1 MNKFVVLLALLLAAI
16 NPCFADTNKTKNL
29 SNEAVTIADTQTIDI
44 PVQEPTRDLPIHVR
58 LSLNINKIYDIR
70 PVDESFNVDAYLGA
84 DWLDIRAGV
93 LVPHDKNYI
102 TLEDA
107 HVDEWHE
114 HVWIPSLEIIN
125 VLGPK
130 DISNKRLIIYKDGR
144 VFYNERFNATLQS
157 SMNFRKF
164 PFDTQKLQ
172 IMIEPF
178 SYSASKMVFSPESR
192 VYPTENSAWP
202 MLEWHALGRAC
213 QVGEAE
219 YEYLADSTAEKKFTQ
234 FAFSLTVERIPGYFL
249 LQIFLPLAVIMLCA
263 WSIFFVKDGA
273 TQLSLIS
280 TLMLTVYAFNFFIT
294 DSIPKLPYG
303 TFLGK
308 IIIIS
313 FISIFLQ
320 LIVHLVEL
328 RSEREFTAR
337 QNVWIALLFVI
348 GFGVANGINWQHAS
362 MDVPANATGP
372 TTLNVKICSNEPSR
386 AEQGTAEN

>member
-1 MNKFVVLLALLLAAI
+1 MNRLITLLTLFVFTNI
-16 NPCFADTNKTKNL
+16 CFAEINNAEGSGDIV
-29 SNEAVTIADTQTIDI
+29 AIQDQRTIDI
-44 PVQEPTRDLPIHVR
+44 PVQEPVKDLPIDVR
-58 LSLNINKIYDIR
+58 LALNINKIYDIR
-70 PVDESFNVDAYLGA
+70 PVDESFNIDAYLGA
-84 DWLDIRAGV
+84 NWLDPRAGE
-93 LVPHDKNYI
+93 LVPAGKTYI
-102 TLEDA
+102 TLEDS

-125 VLGPK
+125 ILGPK
-130 DISNKRLIIYKDGR
+130 DISNKRLVIYKDGR

-178 SYSASKMVFSPESR
+178 SYSASKMVFSEHSQ
-192 VYPTENSAWP
+192 VFPTENSAWP
-202 MLEWHALGRAC
+202 MLEWHALERAC

-234 FAFSLTVERIPGYFL
+234 FAFALTVERIPGYFL

-328 RSEREFTAR
+328 RSAREFTAK
-337 QNVWIALLFVI
+337 QNLWIALLFVL
-348 GFGVANGINWQHAS
+348 GFGIANLFNWQHAS
-362 MDVPANATGP
+362 MNIPTNTTGP
-372 TTLNVKICSNEPSR
+372 TNLNVKNCSHEPSQQ
-386 AEQGTAEN
+386 EQGR

>member
-1 MNKFVVLLALLLAAI
+1 MNKILFFLLLGFFTQLCAAATQQQTPPDNVI
-16 NPCFADTNKTKNL
+16 ALAD
-29 SNEAVTIADTQTIDI
+29 AQTIDI
-44 PVQEPTRDLPIHVR
+44 PVQEPVKNLPIDVR
-58 LSLNINKIYDIR
+58 LALNINKIYDIR

-84 DWLDIRAGV
+84 SWVDARAGK
-93 LVPHDKNYI
+93 LVPVDKTYI

-125 VLGPK
+125 ILGPK

-178 SYSASKMVFSPESR
+178 SYSISKMVFSPESR
-192 VYPTENSAWP
+192 VYPTEHNAWP
-202 MLEWHALGRAC
+202 MLEWRALERAC
-213 QVGEAE
+213 QIGEAE

-234 FAFSLTVERIPGYFL
+234 FSFSLTVERIPGYFL

-320 LIVHLVEL
+320 LIAHLIEL
-328 RSEREFTAR
+328 RSEREFTTK
-337 QNVWIALLFVI
+337 QNFWIALFFVI
-348 GFGVANGINWQHAS
+348 GFGVANWLNWHHAS
-362 MDVPANATGP
+362 LERPANTGGP
-372 TTLNVKICSNEPSR
+372 TTLNVKACSLEPSKT
-386 AEQGTAEN
+386 EQGSVLDK

>member
-1 MNKFVVLLALLLAAI
+1 MNKLILLLVMLCLCIPVSATEVD
-16 NPCFADTNKTKNL
+16 NRKNL
-29 SNEAVTIADTQTIDI
+29 VEPVIPGDAQPIAI
-44 PVQEPTRDLPIHVR
+44 PVQEPDKDLPIDVR
-58 LSLNINKIYDIR
+58 LSFNINKIYDIR

-84 DWLDIRAGV
+84 NWLDARAGI
-93 LVPHDKNYI
+93 LVPEGKTYI
-102 TLEDA
+102 TLEDS

-125 VLGPK
+125 ILGPK

-178 SYSASKMVFSPESR
+178 SYSASKVRFSEQSR

-202 MLEWHALGRAC
+202 MLEWNALDRAC
-213 QVGEAE
+213 QIGDAE

-234 FAFSLTVERIPGYFL
+234 FAFTLTVERIPGYFL

-320 LIVHLVEL
+320 LIAHLVEL
-328 RSEREFTAR
+328 RSEREFTAK
-337 QNVWIALLFVI
+337 QNFWIALLFVI
-348 GFGVANGINWQHAS
+348 GFGFTNWLNWQHAS

-372 TTLNVKICSNEPSR
+372 TTLNVKNCSHEPSR
-386 AEQGTAEN
+386 AEQNR

>member
-1 MNKFVVLLALLLAAI
+1 MQVSAANTDNRKGSVI
-16 NPCFADTNKTKNL
+16 EPVTLKD
-29 SNEAVTIADTQTIDI
+29 EQTIAI
-44 PVQEPTRDLPIHVR
+44 PVQEPTKDLPIDVR
-58 LSLNINKIYDIR
+58 LSFNINKIYDIR

-84 DWLDIRAGV
+84 NWLDARAGT
-93 LVPHDKNYI
+93 LVPEGKNYI
-102 TLEDA
+102 TLEDS

-125 VLGPK
+125 ILGPK

-178 SYSASKMVFSPESR
+178 SYSASKVRFSEQSR

-202 MLEWHALGRAC
+202 MLEWHAIDRAC
-213 QVGEAE
+213 QVGDAE

-234 FAFSLTVERIPGYFL
+234 FAFTLTVERIPGYFL

-328 RSEREFTAR
+328 RNEREFTAK
-337 QNVWIALLFVI
+337 QNFWIALLFVI
-348 GFGVANGINWQHAS
+348 GFGLTNWLNWQHAS
-362 MDVPANATGP
+362 MDAPANATGP
-372 TTLNVKICSNEPSR
+372 TTLNVKNCSHEPSQ
-386 AEQGTAEN
+386 AEQNR

>member
-1 MNKFVVLLALLLAAI
+1 MNKIIIFLLLSFFTQFCAAATQQTLPG
-16 NPCFADTNKTKNL
+16 NVVPLAD
-29 SNEAVTIADTQTIDI
+29 EQIIAI
-44 PVQEPTRDLPIHVR
+44 PIQEPVKDLPIEVR
-58 LSLNINKIYDIR
+58 LALNINKIYDIR

-84 DWLDIRAGV
+84 NWLDPRAGK
-93 LVPHDKNYI
+93 LVPENKTYI
-102 TLEDA
+102 TLEDS

-125 VLGPK
+125 ILGPK

-192 VYPTENSAWP
+192 IYPTEHNAWP
-202 MLEWHALGRAC
+202 MLEWRALERAC
-213 QVGEAE
+213 QIGEAE

-320 LIVHLVEL
+320 LIAHLVEL
-328 RSEREFTAR
+328 RSEREFTAK
-337 QNVWIALLFVI
+337 QNFWIALFFVI
-348 GFGVANGINWQHAS
+348 GFGVANWVNWQHAS
-362 MDVPANATGP
+362 MDRPTNTTGP
-372 TTLNVKICSNEPSR
+372 TTLNVKACSLEPSK
-386 AEQGTAEN
+386 AEQGSVLDE

>member
-1 MNKFVVLLALLLAAI
+1 MNRFITLLTLFVFTNI
-16 NPCFADTNKTKNL
+16 CFAEINNAGG
-29 SNEAVTIADTQTIDI
+29 SGNIAANQDQRTIDI
-44 PVQEPTRDLPIHVR
+44 PVQEPVKDLPIDVR
-58 LSLNINKIYDIR
+58 LALNINKIYDIR

-84 DWLDIRAGV
+84 NWLDPRAGD
-93 LVPHDKNYI
+93 LVPVGKTYI
-102 TLEDA
+102 TLEDT

-125 VLGPK
+125 ILGPK
-130 DISNKRLIIYKDGR
+130 DISNKRLIVYKDGR

-178 SYSASKMVFSPESR
+178 SYSASKMVFSKHSQ
-192 VYPTENSAWP
+192 VFPTENSAWP
-202 MLEWHALGRAC
+202 MLEWHALERAC

-234 FAFSLTVERIPGYFL
+234 FAFTLTVERIPGYFL

-328 RSEREFTAR
+328 RSEREFTAK
-337 QNVWIALLFVI
+337 QNFWIALLFVL
-348 GFGVANGINWQHAS
+348 GFGVANWLNWQHAS
-362 MDVPANATGP
+362 MNVPANTTGP
-372 TTLNVKICSNEPSR
+372 TKLNVKNCSHEPSR
-386 AEQGTAEN
+386 QEQGS

>member
-1 MNKFVVLLALLLAAI
+1 MNKLFLLLTFFCLCATTAAADI
-16 NPCFADTNKTKNL
+16 NSRKNT
-29 SNEAVTIADTQTIDI
+29 SPDPIIISDNETIAI
-44 PVQEPTRDLPIHVR
+44 PVQEPVKDLPIDVR

-84 DWLDIRAGV
+84 NWLDPRAGS
-93 LVPHDKNYI
+93 LVPEGKDSI
-102 TLEDA
+102 TLEDG
-107 HVDEWHE
+107 HVDDWHE
-114 HVWIPSLEIIN
+114 HVWMPSLEIIN
-125 VLGPK
+125 VLGTK
-130 DISNKRLIIYKDGR
+130 DVSNKRLVIYKDGR

-164 PFDTQKLQ
+164 PFDTQQLQ

-178 SYSASKMVFSPESR
+178 SYSASKVRFSEQSR
-192 VYPTENSAWP
+192 VYPTELSSWP
-202 MLEWHALGRAC
+202 MLEWHATKRSC
-213 QVGEAE
+213 QIGEAE
-219 YEYLADSTAEKKFTQ
+219 YQYLADSTAEKIFTQ
-234 FAFSLTVERIPGYFL
+234 FAFTLTVERIPGYFL

-328 RSEREFTAR
+328 RCDREFTAK
-337 QNVWIALLFVI
+337 QNFWIALLFVI
-348 GFGVANGINWQHAS
+348 GFGFANWLNWQHSS
-362 MDVPANATGP
+362 MDAPASAIGP
-372 TTLNVKICSNEPSR
+372 TTLNVENCDNEPHQKER
-386 AEQGTAEN
+386 KY